1 MCRIKVDYD
10 FAEWRTESLYICSM
24 RVLLDI
30 KDNKAQSL
38 LDVLNGLPYVKT
50 KTLSNYQAEAIEQ
63 MKEAIDEL
71 HLVKTGKLKARNAS
85 DLLNEL

>member
-1 MCRIKVDYD
+1 
-10 FAEWRTESLYICSM
+10 M

-71 HLVKTGKLKARNAS
+71 HLVKAGKLKARNAS
-85 DLLNEL
+85 DLLNEP

>member
-1 MCRIKVDYD
+1 MCGKKGDYD

-24 RVLLDI
+24 RVVLDI

-38 LDVLNGLPYVKT
+38 LDVLKGLPYVKT